1 MKNIIPRIIL
11 ILLTIGNATNCGRY
25 TLQKSQQNCF
35 QTIEVTNEA
44 QFKTAVAKAHPGTII
59 EAADGDYSF
68 NDNPL
73 TIRLKATEELPIIV
87 RAKNRGNAV
96 FTGEYAVLLE
106 ECSYVTVEGFTFHNR
121 ALKHALPNAPSTETW
136 LGAMADE
143 LPYPSSLVVLNSNHC
158 RLTRLY
164 IKLEEQK
171 GFTPKM
177 LEDRLPRMHWINL
190 TGGQHNRVDHC
201 WMEGKQNSGVY
212 IEIGP
217 LEQRF
222 RIDHNHFAGRPPGNF
237 NGFETIR
244 ANPGGLNDLYGKIDY
259 NLFENC
265 DGESEII
272 SVKSSVLRISHNTFR
287 DCQGMCV
294 IRMGSKV
301 TVDYNFFLNPS
312 NKKDVGGVR
321 NHGND
326 CNILNNYF
334 GDLTGTGYQT
344 CWGDYDKP
352 DFTYEDAPFFK
363 YNLAA
368 KANSYPQTCRTFLAF
383 NTWANCAAFL
393 NLGKFRAHELADF
406 NLPPKDWTIMNNI
419 VICTDDQFIRG
430 EGETGFRW
438 MGNIFWNPNG
448 KTNVGRDLTE
458 AKVKVVDPQ
467 LVRSEDGLWRLS
479 KHSPAIDNARGWYYP
494 AQIVPEFSLGI
505 DGQKRDMQVKVT
517 TPQVMSEF
525 RFDIGAD
532 EYSDAPITN
541 CPLTSV
547 DVGPDA
553 P

>member
-1 MKNIIPRIIL
+1 MR
-11 ILLTIGNATNCGRY
+11 
-25 TLQKSQQNCF
+25 
-35 QTIEVTNEA
+35 
-44 QFKTAVAKAHPGTII
+44 
-59 EAADGDYSF
+59 
-68 NDNPL
+68 
-73 TIRLKATEELPIIV
+73 ATEKAPIII
-87 RAKNRGNAV
+87 RAKNPGKAV

-121 ALKHALPNAPSTETW
+121 ALKHALPNAPNTETW
-136 LGAMADE
+136 IGAMADE
-143 LPYPSSLVVLNSNHC
+143 LPYPGSLVVLNSDHC
-158 RLTRLY
+158 RLTQLY
-164 IKLEEQK
+164 IMLEEQK

-177 LEDRLPRMHWINL
+177 IGDHMPRMHWINL
-190 TGGQHNRVDHC
+190 TGGQHNRIDHC
-201 WMEGKQNSGVY
+201 RMEGKRNSGVY

-265 DGESEII
+265 DGEGEII

-294 IRMGSKV
+294 IRMGGKV

-312 NKKDVGGVR
+312 GKKDVGGVR
-321 NHGND
+321 NHGSD

-368 KANSYPQTCRTFLAF
+368 KANSYPRTCRTFLAF
-383 NTWANCAAFL
+383 NTWANCASFMD
-393 NLGKFRAHELADF
+393 LGKFRAHELADL

-419 VICTDDQFIRG
+419 VVCTDNQFIRG

-438 MGNIFWNPNG
+438 MGNIFWNPKG
-448 KTNVGRDLTE
+448 KTKIGRDIPEVRVT
-458 AKVKVVDPQ
+458 VVDPK
-467 LVRSEDGLWRLS
+467 LVRSEDGLWRLAMD
-479 KHSPAIDNARGWYYP
+479 SPAIDNARGWYYP
-494 AQIVPEFSLGI
+494 AQIIPEFTLDI
-505 DGQKRDMQVKVT
+505 DGQKRDMEVKVT
-517 TPQVMSEF
+517 VPQVQSEF
-525 RFDIGAD
+525 KFDIGAD
-532 EYSDAPITN
+532 EYSDVPMTN
-541 CPLTSV
+541 RPLTPA

-553 P
+553 PKELK